1 MMMNRLMTTPSE
13 KANKLAYLHEMSTR
27 EKGHAQVNTLACNW
41 NSFHLLTAFPSL
53 QVIKKLEA
61 ELRSATDEKEAE
73 VKAKNEIIRRLQA
86 DIHHIEKFSEENIKR
101 IKMESEKQ
109 QQSDTKNSEGR
120 SQKLEQERS
129 QLRIQLDNL
138 ISEHRE
144 SESNLRSRK
153 YKLETEVENWLQK
166 YDSDMGD
173 RQVKEYF
180 VSYTTVHV
188 NSEHAPQIAQDDKR
202 S

>member
-1 MMMNRLMTTPSE
+1 M
-13 KANKLAYLHEMSTR
+13 
-27 EKGHAQVNTLACNW
+27 
-41 NSFHLLTAFPSL
+41 
-53 QVIKKLEA
+53 
-61 ELRSATDEKEAE
+61 RSATEEKEAE
-73 VKAKNEIIRRLQA
+73 VKAKNDIIRRLQA

-109 QQSDTKNSEGR
+109 QQSDTKNSDGR

-173 RQVKEYF
+173 RQVKYRFFHVGVRACCTF
-180 VSYTTVHV
+180 VIGH
-188 NSEHAPQIAQDDKR
+188 ECICCFQISMFHQF
-202 S
+202 